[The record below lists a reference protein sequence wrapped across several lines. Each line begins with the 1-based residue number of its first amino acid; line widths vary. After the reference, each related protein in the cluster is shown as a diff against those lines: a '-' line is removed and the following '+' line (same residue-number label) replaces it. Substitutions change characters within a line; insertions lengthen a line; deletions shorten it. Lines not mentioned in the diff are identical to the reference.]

1 VNDFQA
7 IILAAGR
14 GKRLKS
20 LTENI
25 PKCLIKINDN
35 TILDRQIEILFRNG
49 INEIIIVT
57 GYKYQLIKNHINNK
71 NIKIIVN
78 DKFTELDALY
88 STWLA
93 KKYIKS
99 DFLLLYGDLV
109 FDEKIISSFLRQK
122 SSSSLI
128 IDPIP
133 KNDNHSVIIKNS
145 IIKNISLNSIK
156 NDYSGQFIGICKFT
170 GYDVNLFKEGFE
182 RFNEKYDLDGEFIRL
197 IKFLIE
203 QGFLIFE
210 FPTKKSIWINVN
222 DQKSLDLAKQK
233 F

>member
-1 VNDFQA
+1 MNDFQA

-35 TILDRQIEILFRNG
+35 TILDRQVEILFRNG

-57 GYKYQLIKNHINNK
+57 GYRYQLIKNHINNK

-109 FDEKIISSFLRQK
+109 FDEKTYRPVAPEWFNLLSKGKIFF
-122 SSSSLI
+122 
-128 IDPIP
+128 
-133 KNDNHSVIIKNS
+133 S
-145 IIKNISLNSIK
+145 IQSIK
-156 NDYSGQFIGICKFT
+156 FSMFLEFFGNFAS
-170 GYDVNLFKEGFE
+170 FKTFGS
-182 RFNEKYDLDGEFIRL
+182 RL
-197 IKFLIE
+197 
-203 QGFLIFE
+203 
-210 FPTKKSIWINVN
+210 
-222 DQKSLDLAKQK
+222 
-233 F
+233 